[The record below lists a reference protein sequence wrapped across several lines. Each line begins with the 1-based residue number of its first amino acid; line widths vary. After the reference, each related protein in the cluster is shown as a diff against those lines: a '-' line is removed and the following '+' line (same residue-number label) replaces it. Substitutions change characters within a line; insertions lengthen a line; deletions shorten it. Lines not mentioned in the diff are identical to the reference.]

1 MYYVYRESYVEGR
14 QNEQLVL
21 TMMTHNAIGV
31 VERGLQIS
39 PFLLQ
44 GMTAPHVPH
53 GITKR
58 LPVDVSL
65 TVNIERSDPIHLL
78 VSCTKIMNRGH
89 VLVNQDVTIVF
100 FPALGLI
107 FVFNL
112 AFERLRPVK
121 LHEKDDITG

>member
-1 MYYVYRESYVEGR
+1 MHYIYRESYVEGR

-21 TMMTHNAIGV
+21 TMMSHNAIGI
-31 VERGLQIS
+31 VERGLQES

-65 TVNIERSDPIHLL
+65 TVNIERSDPMHLL
-78 VSCTKIMNRGH
+78 VSRTEITNRGH

-100 FPALGLI
+100 FPASGLT

-112 AFERLRPVK
+112 AFERLRPIK
-121 LHEKDDITG
+121 LHEKDVITG